1 MLIMLV
7 WKWYGRGSVVVMSQF
22 ITVFQN
28 CKCWHPIS
36 KKKEEKV
43 PLAEEVKAGLLIS
56 GAFALLVALTHLFVI
71 GELYSKQDSWE
82 CQWLFEGIMLTALW
96 GILTFFFYLCPP
108 VPFSC
113 RGFCR
118 VQSDA
123 FLCLPVIISEHEI
136 TQLKAVNQHWG
147 PRENYYAFKLWII
160 LKILSLRTKRRL

>member
-1 MLIMLV
+1 MGEVVLLWCHNSSLYFRIASV
-7 WKWYGRGSVVVMSQF
+7 DTQFKKKKKGKSADSRGSKSWTSHFRGVRSTGCLDAF
-22 ITVFQN
+22 I
-28 CKCWHPIS
+28 CH
-36 KKKEEKV
+36 
-43 PLAEEVKAGLLIS
+43 
-56 GAFALLVALTHLFVI
+56 
-71 GELYSKQDSWE
+71 
-82 CQWLFEGIMLTALW
+82 W
-96 GILTFFFYLCPP
+96 GILQQTGLLRVPVAVWRHYVNCIVGDFDFFFFYLCPP